1 MEPNTTEVVMIK
13 GLGIDLTEIA
23 RIEQAQAKNP
33 HFAAKVL
40 TPAELAQYQALS
52 GRRALEYLAGRF
64 SVKEAYA
71 KAFGTGL
78 GRVGLQDVETLS
90 EALGRPVITAQPFA
104 GRAHV
109 SISHT
114 QDLVMTEVILEEKA

>member
-1 MEPNTTEVVMIK
+1 MIK
-13 GLGIDLTEIA
+13 GLGIDLTAIA

-33 HFAAKVL
+33 HFAKKVL
-40 TPAELAQYQALS
+40 TEAELAQYQALA
-52 GRRALEYLAGRF
+52 GRRASEYLAGRF

-71 KAFGTGL
+71 KAYGTGL

-90 EALGRPVITAQPFA
+90 GDAGQPVITKQPYD
-104 GRAHV
+104 GPAHV

-114 QDLVMTEVILEEKA
+114 QDLVMTEVILEAKA